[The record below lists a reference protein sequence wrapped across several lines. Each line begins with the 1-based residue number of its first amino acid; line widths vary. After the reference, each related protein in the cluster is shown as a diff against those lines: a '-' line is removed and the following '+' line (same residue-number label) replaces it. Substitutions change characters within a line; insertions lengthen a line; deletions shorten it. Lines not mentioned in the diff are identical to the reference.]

1 MNPNEPDQQPDA
13 EPVVPVSVNTTASLT
28 NTASATEPLVMQPNE
43 PQPVPSTPV
52 QPVTQPSALGSPKK
66 SRKKLINIAVIAVV
80 VLILLVGGVAAAY
93 YSVVVPNKPENVLKT
108 AMLNSLKENDHTVDM
123 KVDVKPTAETPAMA
137 FTAKIS
143 GASNSNEFTS
153 EETVTMY
160 GVTFP
165 IEVRY
170 VDEVLY
176 AKIGDLKTI
185 ESLLSAY
192 LGNMGADEQQLAL
205 LQQTIAGASDLLS
218 NQWVSVDKTLLQTAE
233 VDCVL
238 GTSLALNDKDLQLL
252 QDQYVKFPFA
262 TIKDTAKE
270 KLGNADVIKYNLV
283 LSGKQAEQY
292 ANSLDELSIV
302 KNINKCSDTTD
313 TQASDIEASAEDL
326 LKDQDIAIS
335 VWVDQDTKRIVKM
348 DTDISELS
356 DQSDLKGKMS
366 LGFTY
371 EKVSITAPENAKPI
385 MQLIGELQSVFA
397 PMLAEFG
404 L

>member
-13 EPVVPVSVNTTASLT
+13 EPVVPVSVNTTASFT
-28 NTASATEPLVMQPNE
+28 NTASATESLVMQPNE

-270 KLGNADVIKYNLV
+270 KLGNADAIKYNLV